1 MSTAGVSE
9 RLDRLPFTRRHLKVL
24 TGSGI
29 GWALD
34 AMDVGLISFV
44 IAALAAQWQLTGGE
58 TAWIASIGFIGMAVG
73 ASLGGLLADR
83 FGRRQIFALTLLI
96 YGIATGASALAGGL
110 AVLLVLRFFVGLG
123 LGAELPVASTFVSE
137 FAPARIRGRVIVIL
151 EAFWAVGWT
160 AAALISFFVIPA
172 SDDGWRWALAIG
184 MVPAVWA
191 IVVRWGLPESPRWLS
206 RRGRDAQALSVVAS
220 FEASPAL
227 LRAARDRSEPVPPAV
242 GEDAGMPAASA
253 PAEAT
258 PAPPACGC
266 GARLGRALLE
276 QTLLAH
282 DGVVPK
288 SDLTQSVMREY
299 GDDPNRIVAFGATA
313 RPADFARYAPLVF
326 ESADQGDTVAMSV
339 VAGAVADVNA
349 ALGAIVWDGCKHLC
363 LTGGLAENYQ
373 HRLAQKFIR
382 ILQPVRG
389 NALAG
394 AVELAVETFVTQK
407 S

>member
-1 MSTAGVSE
+1 MIAVRGALGPDDGVMA
-9 RLDRLPFTRRHLKVL
+9 VL
-24 TGSGI
+24 GTGSVYG
-29 GWALD
+29 
-34 AMDVGLISFV
+34 
-44 IAALAAQWQLTGGE
+44 
-58 TAWIASIGFIGMAVG
+58 
-73 ASLGGLLADR
+73 
-83 FGRRQIFALTLLI
+83 GRRDGRMLR
-96 YGIATGASALAGGL
+96 AGGWG
-110 AVLLVLRFFVGLG
+110 FV
-123 LGAELPVASTFVSE
+123 
-137 FAPARIRGRVIVIL
+137 
-151 EAFWAVGWT
+151 VGDQG
-160 AAALISFFVIPA
+160 S
-172 SDDGWRWALAIG
+172 
-184 MVPAVWA
+184 
-191 IVVRWGLPESPRWLS
+191 
-206 RRGRDAQALSVVAS
+206 
-220 FEASPAL
+220 
-227 LRAARDRSEPVPPAV
+227 
-242 GEDAGMPAASA
+242 
-253 PAEAT
+253 
-258 PAPPACGC
+258 

-349 ALGAIVWDGCKHLC
+349 ALGAIVWDGCRHLC

-382 ILQPVRG
+382 ILQPMRG

>member
-1 MSTAGVSE
+1 MSYILAVDGGGTQCRAAIAALDGTILGRATAGSANMATDPQGAMASV
-9 RLDRLPFTRRHLKVL
+9 V
-24 TGSGI
+24 
-29 GWALD
+29 D
-34 AMDVGLISFV
+34 AAR
-44 IAALAAQWQLTGGE
+44 AALAAGGIAE
-58 TAWIASIGFIGMAVG
+58 TPLSSIHAYLGLAGANVEPDHSSLIAGLPFRDTRIVEDSVIAVRGALGPDDGVMAV
-73 ASLGGLLADR
+73 LGTGSVYG
-83 FGRRQIFALTLLI
+83 GRRDGRMLR
-96 YGIATGASALAGGL
+96 AGGWG
-110 AVLLVLRFFVGLG
+110 FV
-123 LGAELPVASTFVSE
+123 
-137 FAPARIRGRVIVIL
+137 
-151 EAFWAVGWT
+151 VGDQG
-160 AAALISFFVIPA
+160 S
-172 SDDGWRWALAIG
+172 
-184 MVPAVWA
+184 
-191 IVVRWGLPESPRWLS
+191 
-206 RRGRDAQALSVVAS
+206 
-220 FEASPAL
+220 
-227 LRAARDRSEPVPPAV
+227 
-242 GEDAGMPAASA
+242 
-253 PAEAT
+253 
-258 PAPPACGC
+258 

-349 ALGAIVWDGCKHLC
+349 ALGAIVWDGCTHLC

-373 HRLAQKFIR
+373 HRLAQQFIR

>member
-1 MSTAGVSE
+1 MSYILAVDGGGTQCRAAIAALDGTILGRATAGSANMATDPQGAMASV
-9 RLDRLPFTRRHLKVL
+9 V
-24 TGSGI
+24 
-29 GWALD
+29 D
-34 AMDVGLISFV
+34 AAR
-44 IAALAAQWQLTGGE
+44 AALAAGGIAE
-58 TAWIASIGFIGMAVG
+58 TPLSSIHAYLGLAGANVEPDHSSLIAGLPFRDTRIVEDSVIAVRGALGPDDGVMAV
-73 ASLGGLLADR
+73 LGTGSVYG
-83 FGRRQIFALTLLI
+83 GRRDGRMLR
-96 YGIATGASALAGGL
+96 AGGWG
-110 AVLLVLRFFVGLG
+110 FV
-123 LGAELPVASTFVSE
+123 
-137 FAPARIRGRVIVIL
+137 
-151 EAFWAVGWT
+151 VGDQG
-160 AAALISFFVIPA
+160 S
-172 SDDGWRWALAIG
+172 
-184 MVPAVWA
+184 
-191 IVVRWGLPESPRWLS
+191 
-206 RRGRDAQALSVVAS
+206 
-220 FEASPAL
+220 
-227 LRAARDRSEPVPPAV
+227 
-242 GEDAGMPAASA
+242 
-253 PAEAT
+253 
-258 PAPPACGC
+258 

-349 ALGAIVWDGCKHLC
+349 ALGAIVWDECNHLC

>member
-1 MSTAGVSE
+1 MSYILAVDGGGTQCRAAIAALDGTILGRATAGSANMATDPQGAMASV
-9 RLDRLPFTRRHLKVL
+9 V
-24 TGSGI
+24 
-29 GWALD
+29 D
-34 AMDVGLISFV
+34 AAR
-44 IAALAAQWQLTGGE
+44 AALAAGGIAE
-58 TAWIASIGFIGMAVG
+58 TPLSSIHAYLGLAGANVEPDHSSLIAGLPFRDTRIVEDSVIAVRGALGPDDGVMAV
-73 ASLGGLLADR
+73 LGTGSVYG
-83 FGRRQIFALTLLI
+83 GRRDGRMLR
-96 YGIATGASALAGGL
+96 AGGWG
-110 AVLLVLRFFVGLG
+110 FV
-123 LGAELPVASTFVSE
+123 
-137 FAPARIRGRVIVIL
+137 
-151 EAFWAVGWT
+151 VGDQG
-160 AAALISFFVIPA
+160 S
-172 SDDGWRWALAIG
+172 
-184 MVPAVWA
+184 
-191 IVVRWGLPESPRWLS
+191 
-206 RRGRDAQALSVVAS
+206 
-220 FEASPAL
+220 
-227 LRAARDRSEPVPPAV
+227 
-242 GEDAGMPAASA
+242 
-253 PAEAT
+253 
-258 PAPPACGC
+258 

-288 SDLTQSVMREY
+288 SDLTRSMLREY

-349 ALGAIVWDGCKHLC
+349 ALGAIVWDGCRHLC

-382 ILQPVRG
+382 ILQPMRG